1 MNSLWQETF
10 VSWRSNSS
18 SSIPLTAIIQASP
31 MGVQVSLLYYG
42 SYLSLNVDK
51 MAFLVDLPDSAIE
64 LIFFFI
70 FCLHNPWYSSFEC

>member
-1 MNSLWQETF
+1 
-10 VSWRSNSS
+10 
-18 SSIPLTAIIQASP
+18 

-64 LIFFFI
+64 LIFFSI
-70 FCLHNPWYSSFEC
+70 FCLHNP

>member
-31 MGVQVSLLYYG
+31 MGVQVSSLYYG
-42 SYLSLNVDK
+42 SHLSLNVDK

-64 LIFFFI
+64 FNFFFH
-70 FCLHNPWYSSFEC
+70 FLFT